1 MSEKGLQRG
10 WIMAVAAVIT
20 LSGLGFAFYLG
31 SWAFDLRRYSQHV
44 GRLERLLQKQPAL
57 ELVVQGLEE
66 EGTPL
71 LASAD
76 TGAEV
81 EGLAARFGGA
91 HTAEVTEKGKRW
103 PHVRVF
109 RAADMIYVL
118 YFDGD
123 RVMRGFTCRSR

>member
-1 MSEKGLQRG
+1 MSDEGPRRG
-10 WIMAVAAVIT
+10 WVVAVAGVVT
-20 LSGLGFAFYLG
+20 LSGLAFAFYLG
-31 SWAFDLRRYSQHV
+31 SWAFDVRRYSQHV

-76 TGAEV
+76 TASELEV
-81 EGLAARFGGA
+81 LAARFGGA
-91 HTAEVTEKGKRW
+91 QTAEVLEKGKRW
-103 PHVRVF
+103 PQVRVF
-109 RAADMIYVL
+109 RAADMLYVL

-123 RVMRGFTCRSR
+123 RVMRGFTCLSR